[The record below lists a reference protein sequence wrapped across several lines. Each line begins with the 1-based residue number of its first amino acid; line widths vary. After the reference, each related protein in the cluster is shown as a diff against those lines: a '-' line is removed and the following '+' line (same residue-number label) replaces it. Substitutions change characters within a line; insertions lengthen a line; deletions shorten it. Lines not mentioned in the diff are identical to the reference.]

1 VGIAPIFGPDD
12 ANRFTNQ
19 RLATGINSPAYLTWP
34 VLRTRRMKTT
44 PA

>member
-12 ANRFTNQ
+12 ANGSPISASPTR
-19 RLATGINSPAYLTWP
+19 INSPAYLTWP